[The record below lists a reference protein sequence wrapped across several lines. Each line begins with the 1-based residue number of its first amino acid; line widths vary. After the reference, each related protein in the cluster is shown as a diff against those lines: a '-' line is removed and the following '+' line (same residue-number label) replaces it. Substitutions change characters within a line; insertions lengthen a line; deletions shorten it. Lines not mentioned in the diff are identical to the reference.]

1 MSNTRMYRDG
11 ALVDQGFPASEVGER
26 LAADDRVV
34 IWLDICGPTED
45 DLRLLAEELGMHE
58 LALEDVV
65 QQAQRAKLDRY
76 DTHLFLNTYMVRL
89 GAAGGLTD
97 DEVSAFVKPRA
108 LVTVRY
114 SDRFDL
120 RQVLARWDESAEL
133 APHGVA
139 FLLYG
144 LLDTLIDG
152 HFSAVQQLDATLER
166 VQAAM
171 FKDGPGGQAAGA
183 GRAGGRAGDPGD
195 GRTGESRGGAGRTGA
210 SRGDERRG
218 GDGRGGD
225 AVGVMDRNEVQQR
238 IFLARRDLVRLR
250 QVTLP
255 MREVVNALMRPTMHT
270 VDQEMLPYYQDLYDH
285 VLRVIEWS
293 DSLRDLNTTMLET
306 NLMLQNNQLNL
317 IVKQVTAWAA
327 VIAVPTAVTG
337 FFGQNLAFPWRHT
350 PAEFVISLIVT
361 LGLAVAL
368 YVVFRRK
375 SWI

>member
-1 MSNTRMYRDG
+1 MSSSRMYRDG
-11 ALVDQGFPASEVGER
+11 SLVAQDFPANEVKER
-26 LAADDRVV
+26 LAEDDRVV
-34 IWLDICGPTED
+34 VWLDICQPSED

-58 LALEDVV
+58 LALEDIV

-89 GAAGGLTD
+89 DAAGGLTD
-97 DEVSAFVKPRA
+97 VEVSAFVKPRA

-114 SDRFDL
+114 NDRFDI
-120 RQVLARWDESAEL
+120 REVLARWDESAEL

-152 HFSAVQQLDATLER
+152 HFTAVQQLDSTLEQ
-166 VQAAM
+166 VQGVM
-171 FKDGPGGQAAGA
+171 FK
-183 GRAGGRAGDPGD
+183 
-195 GRTGESRGGAGRTGA
+195 GGATNR
-210 SRGDERRG
+210 D
-218 GDGRGGD
+218 
-225 AVGVMDRNEVQQR
+225 EVQRR
-238 IFLARRDLVRLR
+238 IFTARRNLVRLR

-255 MREVVNALMRPTMHT
+255 MREVVNSLMRPTMHT
-270 VDQEMLPYYQDLYDH
+270 VDPEMLPYYQDLYDH

-317 IVKQVTAWAA
+317 IVKKVTGWAA
-327 VIAVPTAVTG
+327 IIAVPTAVTG

-350 PAEFVISLIVT
+350 PAEFIISLVVT
-361 LGLAVAL
+361 FGLAISL
-368 YVVFRRK
+368 YLVFRK
-375 SWI
+375 KTWI

>member
-1 MSNTRMYRDG
+1 MTSSRLYRDG
-11 ALVDQGFPASEVGER
+11 QLVEEDFPAHEVGER
-26 LAADDRVV
+26 LAADDQSVV
-34 IWLDICGPTED
+34 WLDICQPTED
-45 DLRLLAEELGMHE
+45 DLKLLAEELGLHE
-58 LALEDVV
+58 LALEDIV

-89 GAAGGLTD
+89 DASGGLTD
-97 DEVSAFVKPRA
+97 VEVSAFIKPRA

-114 SDRFDL
+114 NDRFDV
-120 RQVLARWDESAEL
+120 REVLARWDESLDL
-133 APHGVA
+133 APHGIA

-152 HFSAVQQLDATLER
+152 HFTAVQQLDNTLEQ
-166 VQAAM
+166 VQGSM
-171 FKDGPGGQAAGA
+171 FSSD
-183 GRAGGRAGDPGD
+183 GRAGK
-195 GRTGESRGGAGRTGA
+195 
-210 SRGDERRG
+210 
-218 GDGRGGD
+218 
-225 AVGVMDRNEVQQR
+225 DRNEVQRR
-238 IFLARRDLVRLR
+238 IFTARRDLVRLR

-255 MREVVNALMRPTMHT
+255 MREVVNSLMRPTMHT
-270 VDQEMLPYYQDLYDH
+270 VDPEMLPYYQDLYDH
-285 VLRVIEWS
+285 VLRVIEWT

-350 PAEFVISLIVT
+350 PAEFIISLVVT
-361 LGLAVAL
+361 VGLAVAL
-368 YVVFRRK
+368 YIVFRRR

>member
-1 MSNTRMYRDG
+1 MYRDG
-11 ALVDQGFPASEVGER
+11 ALVAEDFPASEVGER
-26 LAADDRVV
+26 LAADDHAV
-34 IWLDICGPTED
+34 IWLDICGPRED
-45 DLRLLAEELGMHE
+45 DLKLLAEELGMHE

-89 GAAGGLTD
+89 DAAGGLTD
-97 DEVSAFVKPRA
+97 VEVSAFVKPRA

-114 SDRFDL
+114 NDRFDIREL
-120 RQVLARWDESAEL
+120 LARWDESAEL

-152 HFSAVQQLDATLER
+152 HFTAVQQLDSTLEQ
-166 VQAAM
+166 VQGVM
-171 FKDGPGGQAAGA
+171 FK
-183 GRAGGRAGDPGD
+183 
-195 GRTGESRGGAGRTGA
+195 GGATNR
-210 SRGDERRG
+210 D
-218 GDGRGGD
+218 
-225 AVGVMDRNEVQQR
+225 EVQRR
-238 IFLARRDLVRLR
+238 IFTARRNLVRLR

-255 MREVVNALMRPTMHT
+255 MREVVNSLMRPTMHT
-270 VDQEMLPYYQDLYDH
+270 VDPQMLPYYQDLYDH

-317 IVKQVTAWAA
+317 IVKKVTGWASI
-327 VIAVPTAVTG
+327 IAVPTAVTG

-350 PAEFVISLIVT
+350 SAEFVISLVVT
-361 LGLAVAL
+361 FGLAISL
-368 YVVFRRK
+368 YLVFRK
-375 SWI
+375 KTWI

>member
-1 MSNTRMYRDG
+1 MSNTRIYRDG
-11 ALVDQGFPASEVGER
+11 VLVAQGFPVHEVGDR
-26 LAADDRVV
+26 LAADERAVV
-34 IWLDICGPTED
+34 WLDICPPTED

-89 GAAGGLTD
+89 DAAGGLTD
-97 DEVSAFVKPRA
+97 DEVSAFIKSRA

-114 SDRFDL
+114 TDRFDL
-120 RQVLARWDESAEL
+120 RPLLTRWDESVEL
-133 APHGVA
+133 ARHGVA

-171 FKDGPGGQAAGA
+171 FEPGG
-183 GRAGGRAGDPGD
+183 
-195 GRTGESRGGAGRTGA
+195 TH
-210 SRGDERRG
+210 
-218 GDGRGGD
+218 
-225 AVGVMDRNEVQQR
+225 RNEVQRQ

-293 DSLRDLNTTMLET
+293 DSLRDLNATMLET

-350 PAEFVISLIVT
+350 PGEFIVSLVVT
-361 LGLAVAL
+361 FGLAIAL
-368 YVVFRRK
+368 YVVFHRK

>member
-11 ALVDQGFPASEVGER
+11 ALVDQGFPVHEVGDR
-26 LAADDRVV
+26 LAADERVV
-34 IWLDICGPTED
+34 VWLDICPPTED

-89 GAAGGLTD
+89 DAAGGLTD

-114 SDRFDL
+114 TDRFDL
-120 RQVLARWDESAEL
+120 RPLLTRWDESVEL
-133 APHGVA
+133 ARHGVA

-166 VQAAM
+166 VQGAM
-171 FKDGPGGQAAGA
+171 FEPGG
-183 GRAGGRAGDPGD
+183 
-195 GRTGESRGGAGRTGA
+195 
-210 SRGDERRG
+210 
-218 GDGRGGD
+218 
-225 AVGVMDRNEVQQR
+225 MHRNEVQR
-238 IFLARRDLVRLR
+238 LIFLARRDLVRLR

-270 VDQEMLPYYQDLYDH
+270 VDQEMLPYYQNLYDH

-293 DSLRDLNTTMLET
+293 DSLRDLNATMLET

-350 PAEFVISLIVT
+350 PGEFIVSLVVT
-361 LGLAVAL
+361 FGLAIAL
-368 YVVFRRK
+368 YVVFHRK

>member
-1 MSNTRMYRDG
+1 MSSTRMYRDG
-11 ALVDQGFPASEVGER
+11 ALVDQGFPAQEVGDR

-34 IWLDICGPTED
+34 IWLDICRPTGD
-45 DLRLLAEELGMHE
+45 DLTLLAEELGMHQ
-58 LALEDVV
+58 LAVEDVV

-89 GAAGGLTD
+89 DAAGGLTD
-97 DEVSAFVKPRA
+97 NEVSAFIKPRA

-114 SDRFDL
+114 TDRFDI
-120 RQVLARWDESAEL
+120 REVLARWDESVDL
-133 APHGVA
+133 ASHGVA

-171 FKDGPGGQAAGA
+171 FKQGPSGGAAG
-183 GRAGGRAGDPGD
+183 G
-195 GRTGESRGGAGRTGA
+195 
-210 SRGDERRG
+210 
-218 GDGRGGD
+218 GRGGD
-225 AVGVMDRNEVQQR
+225 VGGVNEMDRNEVQRR

-270 VDQEMLPYYQDLYDH
+270 VDEAMVPYYQDLYDH

-350 PAEFVISLIVT
+350 PAEFIVSLIVT
-361 LGLAVAL
+361 FGLAIAL
-368 YVVFRRK
+368 YVVFRKK

>member
-1 MSNTRMYRDG
+1 MQMSSTRMYRDG
-11 ALVDQGFPASEVGER
+11 ALVDQGFPAQEVGDR

-34 IWLDICGPTED
+34 IWLDICRPTGD
-45 DLRLLAEELGMHE
+45 DLTLLAEELGMHQ
-58 LALEDVV
+58 LAVEDVV

-89 GAAGGLTD
+89 DAAGGLTD
-97 DEVSAFVKPRA
+97 NEVSAFIKPRA

-114 SDRFDL
+114 TDRFDI
-120 RQVLARWDESAEL
+120 REVLARWDESVDL
-133 APHGVA
+133 ASHGVA

-171 FKDGPGGQAAGA
+171 FKQGPSGGAAG
-183 GRAGGRAGDPGD
+183 G
-195 GRTGESRGGAGRTGA
+195 
-210 SRGDERRG
+210 
-218 GDGRGGD
+218 GRGGD
-225 AVGVMDRNEVQQR
+225 VGGVNEMDRNEVQRR

-270 VDQEMLPYYQDLYDH
+270 VDEAMVPYYQDLYDH

-350 PAEFVISLIVT
+350 PAEFIVSLIVT
-361 LGLAVAL
+361 FGLAIAL
-368 YVVFRRK
+368 YVVFRKK

>member
-1 MSNTRMYRDG
+1 MTNSRMYRDG
-11 ALVDQGFPASEVGER
+11 ALVDQGFPPTEVGDR

-34 IWLDICGPTED
+34 IWLDICKPTEN
-45 DLRLLAEELGMHE
+45 DLKLLADELGMHQ
-58 LALEDVV
+58 LAVEDVV

-89 GAAGGLTD
+89 DAAGGLTD
-97 DEVSAFVKPRA
+97 NEVSAFIKPRA

-114 SDRFDL
+114 NDRFDI
-120 RQVLARWDESAEL
+120 REVLARWDETVEL
-133 APHGVA
+133 SGHGIA

-171 FKDGPGGQAAGA
+171 FKDGGAAG
-183 GRAGGRAGDPGD
+183 
-195 GRTGESRGGAGRTGA
+195 GGAR
-210 SRGDERRG
+210 D
-218 GDGRGGD
+218 GD
-225 AVGVMDRNEVQQR
+225 ASQAGTMDRNEVQRR

-270 VDQEMLPYYQDLYDH
+270 VDQTMLPYYQDLYDH

-350 PAEFVISLIVT
+350 PAEFIVSLVVT
-361 LGLAVAL
+361 FGLAIAL
-368 YVVFRRK
+368 YVIFHRK
-375 SWI
+375 TWI